1 MVRYCESCRK
11 VQGASGY
18 LKQGFLFEE
27 YLAHCGD
34 EEYVRLLRERFGGV
48 RRGVGKVGEKR
59 GEGAGMTAGRKERE
73 KAEKVREM
81 QEENKKAFWRDL
93 EGLQREGKRVLR
105 GGAGAPA
112 ACNGERTE
120 SGPKGFLNR
129 LRSRSDRD
137 TGSTVGMT
145 ANEGRPGGVARSD
158 QSSGKRRDGDG
169 INVDEYD
176 SAGTMRP
183 GTASTVSSPSRFSS
197 LSGHSTISSARPPR
211 GFRWAPT

>member
-1 MVRYCESCRK
+1 M
-11 VQGASGY
+11 QGTSGY

-34 EEYVRLLRERFGGV
+34 EEYVRLLRERVGGV

-59 GEGAGMTAGRKERE
+59 GEGAGMTGGRKERE

-112 ACNGERTE
+112 ACNAERTE
-120 SGPKGFLNR
+120 SGPKGFFNR
-129 LRSRSDRD
+129 LRSRPDRD

-145 ANEGRPGGVARSD
+145 AGDGHPGSVARSE
-158 QSSGKRRDGDG
+158 QSPRTRRDTDD

-176 SAGTMRP
+176 SAETMRP
-183 GTASTVSSPSRFSS
+183 RTASTVSSPSRFSS
-197 LSGHSTISSARPPR
+197 LSGQSTVSSAQPPR